1 MNGIGWTERERLLG
15 NGRGQEKGR
24 CTKVDFKHLKRC
36 YMEEGL
42 DLLCVIPR
50 NFWWRWVGG
59 RFLLQKR
66 KGFLTN
72 SYLTGNGL
80 LGLVLPSQQ

>member
-1 MNGIGWTERERLLG
+1 MVGLRETSG
-15 NGRGQEKGR
+15 EWKGQEKGR
-24 CTKVDFKHLKRC
+24 CTKVDFKHLKRW

-50 NFWWRWVGG
+50 NRYKVIFGG
-59 RFLLQKR
+59 DGWEGDFCLSIR

-72 SYLTGNGL
+72 R
-80 LGLVLPSQQ
+80 VI